1 MGRTDA
7 NPGLHNPGRV
17 GQWLVMKA
25 RRLFAGVAVAA
36 TDELRA
42 TLAELQR
49 ALRLEKIRW
58 TRPEKLHLTV
68 EFFGFVDPARI
79 PELEGALAR
88 AAAGAPPFA
97 LQLGEPGLFGNL
109 RHPRVLW
116 LGVESAGLVEL
127 HARTAAAL
135 RAAGWTPEARPYAPH
150 LTLGRLDRL
159 REPDQFRARLEAA
172 GGRPVP
178 IQEVRELILYES
190 LNGQYLPLARWPLAG
205 A

>member
-1 MGRTDA
+1 
-7 NPGLHNPGRV
+7 
-17 GQWLVMKA
+17 MKA

-68 EFFGFVDPARI
+68 EFFGFVEPARI
-79 PELEGALAR
+79 PELEGALAQ
-88 AAAGAPPFA
+88 AAAGAASFP
-97 LQLGEPGLFGNL
+97 LQLGGPGLFGNL

-116 LGVESAGLVEL
+116 LGVESAGLAAL
-127 HARTAAAL
+127 HAATAAAL
-135 RAAGWTPEARPYAPH
+135 RAAGWMPEARPFAPH

-159 REPDQFRARLEAA
+159 QEPDKFQARLEVAR
-172 GGRPVP
+172 GRPAQV
-178 IQEVRELILYES
+178 QEVRELILYES
-190 LNGQYLPLARWPLAG
+190 AAGQYLPLARWPLAG
-205 A
+205 K

>member
-1 MGRTDA
+1 
-7 NPGLHNPGRV
+7 
-17 GQWLVMKA
+17 MKA

-36 TDELRA
+36 TEELRG

-68 EFFGFVDPARI
+68 EFFGFVEPERI
-79 PELEGALAR
+79 PELEDALAR
-88 AAAGAPPFA
+88 AAASTAPFT
-97 LQLGEPGLFGNL
+97 LQLGGPGLFGNR

-116 LGVESAGLVEL
+116 LGVESTGLMDL

-135 RAAGWTPEARPYAPH
+135 RASGWTPEARSFAPH

-159 REPDQFRARLEAA
+159 QDPDKFQTRLEIAA
-172 GGRPVP
+172 GRPAQV
-178 IQEVRELILYES
+178 QEVRELILYES
-190 LNGQYLPLARWPLAG
+190 LNGQYLSVARWALAG
-205 A
+205 K